1 MEESL
6 LIQLCLKQDLT
17 AQEFLYKKYSPRFL
31 ALILRYISRRDDAED
46 VLVESI
52 FKIFTKLHTFKKEG
66 SFEGWMKRLV
76 VNDCLMFLR
85 KNKMITVD
93 IDTINEVNSDLDN
106 PLFMEKDIETLKR
119 VISSLPSGYKII
131 FNLYVVEGYKHKEI
145 AQLLG
150 ISVNTSKSQLI
161 HAKRSIRRQLGL
173 THLDADN
180 SKTDDNDDE

>member
-1 MEESL
+1 MEESV
-6 LIQLCLKQDLT
+6 LIQLCLKQDHT
-17 AQEFLYKKYSPRFL
+17 AQEFLYKKYAPRFL
-31 ALILRYISRRDDAED
+31 ALILRYIPRRDDAED

-52 FKIFTKLHTFKKEG
+52 FKIFTKLDTFKKEG

-85 KNKMITVD
+85 KNKMITVG
-93 IDTINEVNSDLDN
+93 IDTLNEAKADLDDS
-106 PLFMEKDIETLKR
+106 FIKEKDVEALRR
-119 VISSLPSGYKII
+119 VIDALPSGYKII

-161 HAKRSIRRQLGL
+161 HAKRSIRKQLGL
-173 THLDADN
+173 THLETDH
-180 SKTDDNDDE
+180 SKTEDNDDE

>member
-6 LIQLCLKQDLT
+6 LIHLCLKQDLT
-17 AQEFLYKKYSPRFL
+17 AQEFLYKKYAPRFL

-46 VLVESI
+46 VLVEAI

-106 PLFMEKDIETLKR
+106 PFFMEKDIEALKR
-119 VISSLPSGYKII
+119 VINSLPSGYKII

>member
-1 MEESL
+1 MEESV
-6 LIQLCLKQDLT
+6 LIQLCLKQDYS
-17 AQEFLYKKYSPRFL
+17 AQEFLYKKYAPRFL
-31 ALILRYISRRDDAED
+31 GLILRYIPRRDDAED
-46 VLVESI
+46 VLVEAI

-85 KNKMITVD
+85 KNKLITVG
-93 IDTINEVNSDLDN
+93 IDTLNEAKADLDDS
-106 PLFMEKDIETLKR
+106 FIIEKDIEALQR
-119 VISSLPSGYKII
+119 VINSLPNGYRII

-161 HAKRSIRRQLGL
+161 HAKRSIRKQLGL
-173 THLDADN
+173 TYLEADN
-180 SKTDDNDDE
+180 LKTEDNEDE

>member
-6 LIQLCLKQDLT
+6 LIRLCLKQDHT
-17 AQEFLYKKYSPRFL
+17 AQEFLYKKYAPSFL
-31 ALILRYISRRDDAED
+31 ALILRYIPRRDDAED

-52 FKIFTKLHTFKKEG
+52 FKIFTKLDTFKKEG

-85 KNKMITVD
+85 KNKMITVG
-93 IDTINEVNSDLDN
+93 IDTLNEVKADLDDHF
-106 PLFMEKDIETLKR
+106 FMGKDLDAIKL
-119 VISSLPSGYKII
+119 VIDSLPSGYKII

-161 HAKRSIRRQLGL
+161 HAKRSIRKQLGL
-173 THLDADN
+173 THLEADN
-180 SKTDDNDDE
+180 SKTEDNDDE

>member
-17 AQEFLYKKYSPRFL
+17 AQEFLYKKYAPRFL
-31 ALILRYISRRDDAED
+31 ALILRYIPRRDDAED

-52 FKIFTKLHTFKKEG
+52 FKIFTKLDTFKKEG

-85 KNKMITVD
+85 KNKMITVG
-93 IDTINEVNSDLDN
+93 IDTLNEAKVDMDDS
-106 PLFMEKDIETLKR
+106 FMEKDVEALKR
-119 VISSLPSGYKII
+119 VIDSLPSGYKII

-161 HAKRSIRRQLGL
+161 HAKRSIRKQLGL
-173 THLDADN
+173 THLDTDN
-180 SKTDDNDDE
+180 SKTEDNDDE

>member
-6 LIQLCLKQDLT
+6 LIQLCLKQDYS
-17 AQEFLYKKYSPRFL
+17 AQEFLYKKYAPRFL
-31 ALILRYISRRDDAED
+31 ALILRYIPQRDDAED

-52 FKIFTKLHTFKKEG
+52 FKIFTKLDTFKKEG

-85 KNKMITVD
+85 KNKMITVG
-93 IDTINEVNSDLDN
+93 IDTLNEVKTDVDDHF
-106 PLFMEKDIETLKR
+106 FMEKDLDAIKL
-119 VISSLPSGYKII
+119 VIDSLPSGYKII
-131 FNLYVVEGYKHKEI
+131 FNLYVVEGFKHKEI

-161 HAKRSIRRQLGL
+161 HAKRSIRKQLGL
-173 THLDADN
+173 NHLESEI
-180 SKTDDNDDE
+180 SKTEDNDEE

>member
-1 MEESL
+1 MEESV
-6 LIQLCLKQDLT
+6 LIQLCLKQDYT
-17 AQEFLYKKYSPRFL
+17 AQEFLYKKYAPRFL
-31 ALILRYISRRDDAED
+31 ALILRYIPRRDDAED

-52 FKIFTKLHTFKKEG
+52 FKIFTKLDTFKKEG

-85 KNKMITVD
+85 KNKMITVG
-93 IDTINEVNSDLDN
+93 IDTLNEAKVDMDDS
-106 PLFMEKDIETLKR
+106 FMEKDVEALKR
-119 VISSLPSGYKII
+119 VIDALPSGYKII

-161 HAKRSIRRQLGL
+161 HAKRSIRKQLGL
-173 THLDADN
+173 THLDTDH
-180 SKTDDNDDE
+180 SKTEDNDDE